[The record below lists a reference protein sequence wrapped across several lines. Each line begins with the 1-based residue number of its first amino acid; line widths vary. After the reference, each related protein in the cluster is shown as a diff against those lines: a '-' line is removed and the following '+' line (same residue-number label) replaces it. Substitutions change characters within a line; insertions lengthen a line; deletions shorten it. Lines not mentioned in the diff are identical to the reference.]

1 MASAHSPW
9 PRCRILM
16 RSRSLQICTRSPT
29 ANCCWKST
37 SEPAAGG
44 LATLVSTVGLKVQL
58 NEYSRR
64 KSIVEALTGLP
75 PGSKRLNRFFLT
87 RISYRLPL
95 GYETT
100 MSWSSSIPTTV
111 PVVPRHSNIPSV
123 QPPWPCCSV
132 CTISSSRSTL
142 TWKGIRSNRSFRGF
156 FSIMLSF
163 KSWAPGRRRRIRGR
177 PHVPGLV
184 RPAAANG
191 LGTRCRPWRRW
202 PLSDRPAESVG
213 NETKRNFS
221 GTR

>member
-1 MASAHSPW
+1 
-9 PRCRILM
+9 M

-156 FSIMLSF
+156 FFYYAKLQKLSTW
-163 KSWAPGRRRRIRGR
+163 SPTANPWTPARPGPCSPSSGKWSRYTVPTLASLTTFRSACRVGR
-177 PHVPGLV
+177 
-184 RPAAANG
+184 
-191 LGTRCRPWRRW
+191 
-202 PLSDRPAESVG
+202 
-213 NETKRNFS
+213 KRNEKKL
-221 GTR
+221 